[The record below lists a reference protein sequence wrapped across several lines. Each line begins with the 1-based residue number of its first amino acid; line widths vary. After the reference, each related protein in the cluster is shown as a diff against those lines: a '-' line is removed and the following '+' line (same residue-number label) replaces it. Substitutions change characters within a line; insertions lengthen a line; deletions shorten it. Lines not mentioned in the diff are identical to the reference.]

1 MRVLWAH
8 TAYPLNCVR
17 QISNEKMQQQVK
29 VMRTDPDGTAQ
40 VLHIRQSACSG
51 DCHKCSGCGAVQQQM
66 FLTARNPIGAQVGD
80 IVVVETK
87 SAPVLT
93 AALMLYIL
101 PLMLFFAGCIAGQL
115 LWQRAVLT
123 GGTAF
128 VLGIILAI
136 VYDRLVVRKQKTV
149 YTITGYVNS

>member
-1 MRVLWAH
+1 
-8 TAYPLNCVR
+8 
-17 QISNEKMQQQVK
+17 
-29 VMRTDPDGTAQ
+29 MRTDPDGTAQ

-123 GGTAF
+123 GGIAF

-136 VYDRLVVRKQKTV
+136 VYDRLVVRTQKTV